1 MNSFYRQAKDK
12 PEQDGSSFYRA
23 DIMYKKRA
31 HKYIL
36 DFPKAIRVGRISMKP
51 MKILISATP

>member
-1 MNSFYRQAKDK
+1 
-12 PEQDGSSFYRA
+12 
-23 DIMYKKRA
+23 MYKKRA

-51 MKILISATP
+51 MKILISATPLRRETRAAYH